1 MVRGRHRWRL
11 LVKAN
16 RDVNIQAYLRE
27 WLKDTKPKGALKLNI
42 DVDPYNF
49 L

>member
-1 MVRGRHRWRL
+1 
-11 LVKAN
+11 VKAN
-16 RDVNIQAYLRE
+16 RDVNIQGFLRE
-27 WLKDTKPKGALKLNI
+27 WLKDVKAKGAVKLNV